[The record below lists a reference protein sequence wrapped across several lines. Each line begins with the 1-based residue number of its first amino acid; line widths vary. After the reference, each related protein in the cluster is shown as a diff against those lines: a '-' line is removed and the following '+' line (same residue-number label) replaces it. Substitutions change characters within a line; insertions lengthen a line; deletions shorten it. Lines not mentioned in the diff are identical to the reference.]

1 MRLQGAAFRS
11 NLRHFK
17 GILQAVV
24 RRKVPIGSA
33 IFLIFSFGISGCGY
47 YSANSVPGAS
57 LTLPTSLAF
66 GAVTVGHLSTLQAA
80 VVNSGSTAVT
90 IYQVTI
96 SGQPFSVTGEG
107 SLPIT
112 LAAGSSLNLAVQFD
126 PTATGQVTGN
136 LTVTSNAGTSPQAVV
151 GLSGAGTATVTAPT
165 PTLSISPSSV
175 SFGNI
180 GLNYTSTQSV
190 TLTSTGG
197 APLTV
202 NAATVAGTGF
212 TLTPANLPATL
223 NPGQTLT
230 LQLQFSPTTLGAS
243 TGQLSITSNSSASPT
258 AQVNLS
264 GTGVSA
270 AGLPALTVNPTSVAF
285 GSVGVN
291 ASSTQYVTL
300 VSGGS
305 APLTINSA
313 TLTGTGFSLSTS
325 SFPATLNPGQTLAL
339 SVQFSPTTAGPAT
352 GQLSIASNSSTNAT
366 VVVSLSG
373 TGTTSTAAPNLS
385 INASS
390 VAFGT
395 VAVNSS
401 STQSV
406 VLSSTGSTAVT
417 ISAATLGGTGF
428 TLSGLTAPVT
438 LNPGQNVTVSLQFS
452 PTVAGAATGQLT
464 ITSNSSANPTLVITL
479 SGTGTQHLVDLAWYA
494 PVASPDP
501 LSGYHLYRSIAGAN
515 AFQFLATVD
524 ISLTTYSDT
533 TVQGGSS
540 YDYIVKSVDTLGVE
554 SGPSNTTTAAI
565 P

>member
-1 MRLQGAAFRS
+1 MRLQGVAFRS
-11 NLRHFK
+11 ILRQIK
-17 GILQAVV
+17 SVIPAIAQ
-24 RRKVPIGSA
+24 RKVPIGFA
-33 IFLIFSFGISGCGY
+33 VFLIFSFGLSGCGY
-47 YSANSVPGAS
+47 YATKSVPGAS
-57 LTLPTSLAF
+57 LTLPSSLAF
-66 GAVTVGHLSTLQAA
+66 GSVTVGHISTLQAA
-80 VVNSGSTAVT
+80 VVNNGTTAVT
-90 IYQVTI
+90 IYQVSI

-126 PTATGQVTGN
+126 PTATGQVTGD
-136 LTVTSNAGTSPQAVV
+136 LTVRSNAATSPQAVV
-151 GLSGAGTATVTAPT
+151 GLSGAGTSTVTAPT
-165 PTLSISPSSV
+165 PILSIGPSSV

-197 APLTV
+197 APVTV
-202 NAATVAGTGF
+202 NAATVAGSGF
-212 TLTPANLPATL
+212 ALTSASLPATL

-230 LQLQFSPTTLGAS
+230 LQLQFSPTTLGSS
-243 TGQLSITSNSSASPT
+243 TGQLSITSNSSVSPT

-264 GTGVSA
+264 GAGVPA
-270 AGLPALTVNPTSVAF
+270 VDLPVLTINPASVAF

-325 SFPATLNPGQTLAL
+325 SFPATLNPGQTLTL
-339 SVQFSPTTAGPAT
+339 SLQFSPTTAGQAS
-352 GQLSIASNSSTNAT
+352 GQLSVASNSSTNAT
-366 VVVSLSG
+366 VVVGLSG
-373 TGTTSTAAPNLS
+373 TGTTSTASPNLS
-385 INASS
+385 INAST
-390 VAFGT
+390 VAFGS

-401 STQSV
+401 STQTV
-406 VLSSTGSTAVT
+406 VLSSTGSTPVT

-428 TLSGLTAPVT
+428 TQSGLTAPVT
-438 LNPGQNVTVSLQFS
+438 LNPGQNIQVNLQFS

-464 ITSNSSANPTLVITL
+464 ITSNSSANPTLIVNL

-501 LSGYHLYRSIAGAN
+501 LSGYHVYRSIAGAN
-515 AFQFLATVD
+515 AYQFLTTVD

-533 TVQGGSS
+533 TVQGGNS

-554 SGPSNTTTAAI
+554 SGPSNTTTATI